1 MTMQGL
7 RKILRT
13 IAVVTLPI
21 VGTLVLYQGS
31 SGIEVAVGIFLI
43 LFSLGL
49 IATWFW
55 QPW

>member
-13 IAVVTLPI
+13 MAVVTFPI
-21 VGTLVLYQGS
+21 VGTLVLYQSS
-31 SGIEVAVGIFLI
+31 SGIEVAMGIFLI

-49 IATWFW
+49 VATWFW

>member
-1 MTMQGL
+1 MTVQGL

-13 IAVVTLPI
+13 MAVVTLPI
-21 VGTLVLYQGS
+21 VGTLILYQSS
-31 SGIEVAVGIFLI
+31 SGIEVAAGIFLI

>member
-1 MTMQGL
+1 MQGL

-13 IAVVTLPI
+13 MAVVTFPI
-21 VGTLVLYQGS
+21 VGTLVLYQSS
-31 SGIEVAVGIFLI
+31 SGIEVAMGIFLI

-49 IATWFW
+49 VATWFW